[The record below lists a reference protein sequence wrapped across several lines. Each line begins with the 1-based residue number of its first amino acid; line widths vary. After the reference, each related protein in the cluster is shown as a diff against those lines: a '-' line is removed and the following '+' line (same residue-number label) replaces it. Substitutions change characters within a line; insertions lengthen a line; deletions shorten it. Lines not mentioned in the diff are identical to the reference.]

1 MDKDPLDVGEGWYEK
16 HHIPTEA
23 EIRAGNHLHNHI
35 GELTS
40 LNYDKYQA
48 LNNKNNKNGSRN
60 STPNRSKNKEG
71 KENTNTR
78 QSPENVQELNA
89 DDDDGEQSSASTTVS
104 SGMVVKNSRSSVAD
118 EAYGSAPFSTSDMQ
132 APTAATDDDDVD
144 IDNNHNSDNR
154 SRRSSGEYS
163 ENSIAIA

>member
-1 MDKDPLDVGEGWYEK
+1 M
-16 HHIPTEA
+16 
-23 EIRAGNHLHNHI
+23 
-35 GELTS
+35 
-40 LNYDKYQA
+40 
-48 LNNKNNKNGSRN
+48 
-60 STPNRSKNKEG
+60 
-71 KENTNTR
+71 
-78 QSPENVQELNA
+78 QELNA